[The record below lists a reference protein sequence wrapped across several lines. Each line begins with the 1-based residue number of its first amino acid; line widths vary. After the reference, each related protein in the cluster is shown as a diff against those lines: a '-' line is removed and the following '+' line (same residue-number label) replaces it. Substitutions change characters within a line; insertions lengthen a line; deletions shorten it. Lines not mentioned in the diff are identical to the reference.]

1 MNFMA
6 VLPSLI
12 DAAADLLIHALG
24 HDAAKDK
31 LAERALI
38 LGARFAADQRAA
50 AKFGEQP
57 KP

>member
-1 MNFMA
+1 MA
-6 VLPSLI
+6 VLPAII

-38 LGARFAADQRAA
+38 LGARLAADQRAA